1 MKIAVDV
8 MGGEYAPQEI
18 IAGALQWSQGN
29 SSTIV
34 LVGKESV
41 INEEL
46 RPGTYDP
53 NKVEIVNADE
63 VIGMEESPALALRR
77 KKNASIVVATKLVKE
92 KRADCLI
99 SCGSTGAQMAAAIFI
114 LGRIEGIDRPPLITA
129 IPNTADSFTFLMDL
143 GANVDCKAKQLVQF
157 AFLGS
162 AYARL
167 SIGANDPRV
176 ALLSNG
182 TEETKGN
189 AVTLE
194 TYELLARQKNIN
206 FIGNIEGRDLFSN
219 WADVVVCDGFLGN
232 IVLKT
237 IEGMASFMAAASI
250 KDTGKIPAYYKQL
263 DYTRI
268 GGAPLLGIE
277 GISIVCHGSSKQ
289 EAVFNGMK
297 IAEKSC
303 RDDIIEAQKKA
314 LSLMENQE
322 TI

>member
-1 MKIAVDV
+1 MRIAVDA
-8 MGGEYAPQEI
+8 MGGDHAPREI
-18 IAGALQWSQGN
+18 IAGALKWVQDN
-29 SSTIV
+29 SSTV
-34 LVGKESV
+34 LLVGKEA
-41 INEEL
+41 IIKKEL
-46 RPGTYDP
+46 NAFTYDP
-53 NKVEIVNADE
+53 ARVEIVNASE

-77 KKNASIVVATKLVKE
+77 KKDASIVVATKLVKE

-114 LGRIEGIDRPPLITA
+114 LGRMEGIERPPLITA
-129 IPNTADSFTFLMDL
+129 IPNLSGTSAFLMDL
-143 GANVDCKAKQLVQF
+143 GANVDCKARQLVQF

-167 SIGANDPRV
+167 SLNVDDPRI

-194 TYELLARQKNIN
+194 AHDMLMQQEGIN
-206 FIGNIEGRDLFSN
+206 FIGNVEGRDIFN
-219 WADVVVCDGFLGN
+219 KGADVIVCDGFVGN

-237 IEGMASFMAAASI
+237 IEGLVAYIAQANRRE
-250 KDTGKIPAYYKQL
+250 TGKIPRFFQKL
-263 DYTRI
+263 DYTKI

-289 EAVFNGMK
+289 EAVFNGMG
-297 IAEKSC
+297 IAEKSFQVN
-303 RDDIIEAQKKA
+303 IVEAQKKA
-314 LSLMENQE
+314 LSSMVGNE
-322 TI
+322 